1 MREIDIVN
9 FLRGLDGD
17 ALQRLL
23 DAIGSDNHESEWLIS
38 RGYIETDIVGQDFNG
53 REYLPD
59 GRAVL
64 AVGGKRWV
72 LHPSVHAERVAMSLD
87 AARLARA
94 RSEQEVRSVAN
105 TESLSAMVCPK
116 CGDALQHTA
125 VCPKCAAGKLGYRHR
140 YNCVCGGVDLI
151 SKEAL

>member
-1 MREIDIVN
+1 MSEIDTIN

-23 DAIGSDNHESEWLIS
+23 AAIGSDNHESEWLIS
-38 RGYIETDIVGQDFNG
+38 RGYIETDVVGQDFNG

-72 LHPSVHAERVAMSLD
+72 LHPSVHAERVARSLD
-87 AARLARA
+87 AARIAQA
-94 RSEQEVRSVAN
+94 ESKQETKSVVG
-105 TESLSAMVCPK
+105 TESLSQMVCPK

-125 VCPKCAAGKLGYRHR
+125 VCPKCAAGQLGYRHR
-140 YNCVCGGVDLI
+140 YTCVCGGVDLV
-151 SKEAL
+151 SKESL